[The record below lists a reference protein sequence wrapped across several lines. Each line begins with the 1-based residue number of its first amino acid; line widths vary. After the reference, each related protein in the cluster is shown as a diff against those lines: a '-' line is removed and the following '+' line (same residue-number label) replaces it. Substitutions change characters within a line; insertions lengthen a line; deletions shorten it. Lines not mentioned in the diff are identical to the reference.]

1 MKRLHW
7 LLILAIAW
15 MAIANV
21 AVVGFDVLR
30 RGFYPWLSIGLA
42 AVCAC
47 AVARWAYEISR
58 DGSPPLGHIQ
68 QPKGR
73 QIGEGITVVP
83 WIVAGVILFVVVD
96 LVQSK

>member
-1 MKRLHW
+1 
-7 LLILAIAW
+7 
-15 MAIANV
+15 MAIANLVV
-21 AVVGFDVLR
+21 AAFDILR

-58 DGSPPLGHIQ
+58 DDTPPSGHTQ
-68 QPKGR
+68 QAR
-73 QIGEGITVVP
+73 QIGGGVSAVP
-83 WIVAGVILFVVVD
+83 WIVAGVILFVIVN